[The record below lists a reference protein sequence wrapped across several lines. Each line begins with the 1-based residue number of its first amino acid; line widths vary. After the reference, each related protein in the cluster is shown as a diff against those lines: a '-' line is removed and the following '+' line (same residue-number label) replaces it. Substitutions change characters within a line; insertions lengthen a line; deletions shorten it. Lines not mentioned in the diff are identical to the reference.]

1 MPNIY
6 QLRVVLLEVS
16 PLIWRRLLVRSDTAI
31 AELHT
36 ILQTVMSWGDTHVHR
51 FRIHGKTYGIA
62 RCGGISFGDDP
73 YPCPARRFPMA
84 PRGMVLL

>member
-1 MPNIY
+1 MPNTY

-36 ILQTVMSWGDTHVHR
+36 ILHPSLT
-51 FRIHGKTYGIA
+51 F
-62 RCGGISFGDDP
+62 
-73 YPCPARRFPMA
+73 
-84 PRGMVLL
+84 